1 MRAKAI
7 MLDGNLQNKVCHT
20 LSNNVSKMTQTLFMV
35 KQERFFGYTVEFN

>member
-20 LSNNVSKMTQTLFMV
+20 LSNNVSKMTQTLLMV
-35 KQERFFGYTVEFN
+35 YTGEIPWLYSRI